1 MRISAFFVPF
11 FSLLAGVCG
20 FFLRMSELSN
30 VFDPVTGLPDRGAAT
45 TLWLISLSVAFLA
58 PVIIFAVTLTFR
70 HKAPRG
76 FENAFGTDPV
86 FYPVIFVLIGI
97 AWIVGTYLY
106 YSDISASLN
115 MQMIEV
121 YFIALSALAAICVT
135 FFAIEMFQDSRRKA
149 QYMLSIVPTIFF
161 CFWLILTYRQNASN
175 PVLLSY
181 VYLCLALVSSALSFY
196 FTSGFLYD
204 KPGPGK
210 ATVAYCAAIYFCMVT
225 LADDHHLSIKLIL
238 GAVIAANTV
247 HLAMLLRNLQ
257 RR

>member
-1 MRISAFFVPF
+1 MRISAFFVPL
-11 FSLLAGVCG
+11 FSFLAGVCG

-30 VFDPVTGLPDRGAAT
+30 VFDPTTGLPDRGAAT
-45 TLWLISLSVAFLA
+45 TLWLVLLSVAFLA
-58 PVIIFAVTLTFR
+58 PVIIFAITVTVR
-70 HKAPRG
+70 HRAPRG

-97 AWIVGTYLY
+97 VWLAGTYLY
-106 YSDISASLN
+106 FSDIKESLS

-121 YFIALSALAAICVT
+121 YFVALSALAAICVT
-135 FFAIEMFQDSRRKA
+135 IFAIEMFQDSRRKA

-210 ATVAYCAAIYFCMVT
+210 ATVAYCSAIYFCAVT
-225 LADDHHLSIKLIL
+225 LADDHLFSIKLIL
-238 GAVIAANTV
+238 CAIIAANTI